1 MKKVLLKLFTLTVFI
16 IILMNTVQNTFY
28 GAENF
33 PMILFFTVGLTLVT
47 VTLGI
52 FIYNR
57 WSKLKS
63 LT

>member
-16 IILMNTVQNTFY
+16 IILVNTVQDTFY
-28 GAENF
+28 GAANF
-33 PMILFFTVGLTLVT
+33 PMILFFTVAMALTT